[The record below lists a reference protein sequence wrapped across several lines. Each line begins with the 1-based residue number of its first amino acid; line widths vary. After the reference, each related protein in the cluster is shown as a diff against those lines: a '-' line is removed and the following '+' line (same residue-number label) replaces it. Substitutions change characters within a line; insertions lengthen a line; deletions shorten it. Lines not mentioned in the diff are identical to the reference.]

1 MGHNIQARGKYTIQ
15 TWPLLSATQEI
26 WGCAEGFGTHPI
38 APATS
43 GKGRPGLR
51 YIAKVLNWKVLIS
64 HSHKWHPRRSSTE
77 SPTFIEYPTSHYGN
91 FEVASEFRP
100 TYTCVFISHRWLS
113 QSPQDQILALRSSL
127 FSGWKKLHAH
137 LSHRSMCRN
146 HEVRTEYDTQ

>member
-113 QSPQDQILALRSSL
+113 QSPRIRFWRCVQVCFQVEKNCMHTSAIVLCAEI
-127 FSGWKKLHAH
+127 
-137 LSHRSMCRN
+137 MNC
-146 HEVRTEYDTQ
+146 E